1 MKYNGD
7 KQWVDKH
14 GFIGDKG
21 NKVKNCLAIRQN
33 KGEGQG
39 VARKRYI
46 VSGHSWF
53 CPPYWGPYLIMENK
67 AVFDISLKN
76 KLNSFYTN
84 IKIKLWKKM

>member
-1 MKYNGD
+1 M
-7 KQWVDKH
+7 DKH

-46 VSGHSWF
+46 VGTKHVVHG
-53 CPPYWGPYLIMENK
+53 YIR
-67 AVFDISLKN
+67 LKE
-76 KLNSFYTN
+76 
-84 IKIKLWKKM
+84 KK